1 VYESIF
7 GNVLNVVYMTK
18 CRCTLILL
26 LLATLA
32 LMAKSLSGYKRKDG
46 DNEAGSRK
54 DNEARSSREKA

>member
-1 VYESIF
+1 
-7 GNVLNVVYMTK
+7 
-18 CRCTLILL
+18 LILL